1 MNTRRNGLFA
11 TLICALLMP
20 AVCGAEDLL
29 VSDTAPPLPRTEHAP
44 PHRDG
49 YVWAPGYWDKSG
61 HSFRWVSG
69 TWVNERR
76 GMHWVADRWEQSGTE
91 WHLVRGHFEP

>member
-1 MNTRRNGLFA
+1 MNIPRSALVI
-11 TLICALLMP
+11 TLLCTLLMP
-20 AVCGAEDLL
+20 VGFSADAPA
-29 VSDTAPPLPRTEHAP
+29 VSDTAPPAPRVEHAP

-76 GMHWVADRWEQSGTE
+76 GMHWVADRWEESGSE

>member
-1 MNTRRNGLFA
+1 MNINRSAFVTALLC
-11 TLICALLMP
+11 TLLMP
-20 AVCGAEDLL
+20 VGFSAEDAA
-29 VSDTAPPLPRTEHAP
+29 VSDTAPPAPRVEHAP

-76 GMHWVADRWEQSGTE
+76 GMHWVADRWEESGSE